1 MPPKTRRGAAA
12 PGFFQR
18 HDNVYL
24 YVPNLIGYAR
34 VVLAGVSLAHAFS
47 DVRLS
52 LVAYLLSFVC
62 DELDGRFARKFDQ
75 CSEFGKLLDMV
86 RARAPARGSTPP
98 RRTAV
103 ARRWMHSTNPRG
115 GTNERLSASAFDAAS
130 SPFVPPSARIP
141 PRSSAPPH
149 LPPPLPPRAPPPRSP
164 TAWPRPAF

>member
-86 RARAPARGSTPP
+86 RARAGARVHAAPAH
-98 RRTAV
+98 RRRAT
-103 ARRWMHSTNPRG
+103 MD
-115 GTNERLSASAFDAAS
+115 AFDKPSGRDERTPLGLRLRRRVVAFRS
-130 SPFVPPSARIP
+130 PSARIT

-149 LPPPLPPRAPPPRSP
+149 LPHPLPPRAPPPRSP